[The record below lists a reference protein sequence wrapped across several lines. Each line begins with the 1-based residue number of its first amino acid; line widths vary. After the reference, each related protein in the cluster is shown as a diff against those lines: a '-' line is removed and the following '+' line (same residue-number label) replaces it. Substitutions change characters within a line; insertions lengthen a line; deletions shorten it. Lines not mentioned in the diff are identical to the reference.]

1 MSDMNKKEDIRMRKV
16 LIFQGGWDGHEPKA
30 VSARFARLLEDK
42 GYQAEVYD
50 TQDCLKEAERLLE
63 YDLIIPCWTMGEIP
77 NEYVE
82 NISRAVAKG
91 TGLAGCHGGMCDA
104 FRLNTEWQFM
114 TGGQWVSHP
123 GGDGQEYMVNIC
135 AGSSPITDGLED
147 FPVCSE
153 HYYLHVDPA
162 IEVLATT
169 RFPLVHYYHISN
181 KPVDMPVAWTKYWGN
196 GRVFYCSLGHHDDVF
211 DKSPNAQELMLRGM
225 LWAAEGKEAAEKR
238 GLTTDRFE
246 NSAKMY

>member
-104 FRLNTEWQFM
+104 FRLNTGR
-114 TGGQWVSHP
+114 TGIHGQYLCGFQSDHRWLGGFP
-123 GGDGQEYMVNIC
+123 GLQR
-135 AGSSPITDGLED
+135 ALLSS
-147 FPVCSE
+147 CRSC
-153 HYYLHVDPA
+153 H
-162 IEVLATT
+162 
-169 RFPLVHYYHISN
+169 
-181 KPVDMPVAWTKYWGN
+181 
-196 GRVFYCSLGHHDDVF
+196 
-211 DKSPNAQELMLRGM
+211 
-225 LWAAEGKEAAEKR
+225 
-238 GLTTDRFE
+238 
-246 NSAKMY
+246 